1 MGAVAFSSFLLWCEM
16 ESAGNGKQQMFVLM
30 AVASTGQLARVPTGN
45 LCFRMLSRHRVLRR
59 HQLQLGALSHQ
70 ACVRNPQPCKSG
82 VSADDAHAKREQ
94 RHILKL
100 GALEMG
106 VRHIF
111 SKKK

>member
-30 AVASTGQLARVPTGN
+30 AVASTGWLARVPTGN
-45 LCFRMLSRHRVLRR
+45 LCFRTLSRHRVFRR
-59 HQLQLGALSHQ
+59 HQLQLGALSCQ
-70 ACVRNPQPCKSG
+70 ACVRNPQPCKSS
-82 VSADDAHAKREQ
+82 VSVHAKREQ

-100 GALEMG
+100 GVLEIG
-106 VRHIF
+106 VRHVF